1 MKTALLTLAVSILLT
16 PLYAQEKMTLE
27 ACMKY
32 AIKHS
37 TSVQQQEIA
46 LEDARQN
53 YIGAVASA
61 MPSINAST
69 GGTMNYGRRL
79 TRRPIPT
86 PPPQPLITRTVCR
99 DL

>member
-32 AIKHS
+32 AIEHS

-53 YIGAVASA
+53 
-61 MPSINAST
+61 
-69 GGTMNYGRRL
+69 
-79 TRRPIPT
+79 
-86 PPPQPLITRTVCR
+86 
-99 DL
+99 

>member
-32 AIKHS
+32 AIEHT

-61 MPSINAST
+61 MPSIIAST
-69 GGTMNYGRRL
+69 ADA
-79 TRRPIPT
+79 
-86 PPPQPLITRTVCR
+86 LI
-99 DL
+99 